1 MNRTLSGRPAMSEA
15 RRNAIHGPLLPM
27 EAKCAANW
35 FTRIAT
41 VLGIALAVW
50 MVGQALPVIVSPTQ
64 EPSEANNLAGEN

>member
-27 EAKCAANW
+27 EAKRAANW

-41 VLGIALAVW
+41 VIGIALAVW
-50 MVGQALPVIVSPTQ
+50 MVG
-64 EPSEANNLAGEN
+64 LAVWRFM